1 MGVDVKTDTSGLDAL
16 IGRLGKADAIVKT
29 AAFQVESNAKTAVQT
44 GAKTGRVYKRG
55 KGKSHQASAPG
66 EAPATDTG
74 NLVNGIST
82 QKVGD
87 ANWEVPVAADYAA
100 KLEEDR
106 PFLEPAVKKV
116 EAAFNAAA
124 LKLLEG

>member
-1 MGVDVKTDTSGLDAL
+1 MDVTTDTTGLDGL
-16 IGRLGKADAIVKT
+16 IKRLSGADKVVRT
-29 AAFQVESNAKTAVQT
+29 AAFQVEANAKTAIQT
-44 GAKTGRVYKRG
+44 GAKSGRIYKRG
-55 KGKSHQASAPG
+55 KGKTHQSSAPG

-82 QKVGD
+82 QKVSD

-106 PFLEPAVKKV
+106 PFLEPSVKKV